1 MNPAEFG
8 KLATR
13 HNLVEIAEAFRREAN
28 LSKLDGRNPASVQPV
43 EVASWRE
50 ADVGTVDGIRNCYGN
65 CYGCWLVRSC
75 RSTTL
80 STGDELSEIQL
91 QSNLWKR

>member
-80 STGDELSEIQL
+80 SQWIGQPRIQPN
-91 QSNLWKR
+91 SGI